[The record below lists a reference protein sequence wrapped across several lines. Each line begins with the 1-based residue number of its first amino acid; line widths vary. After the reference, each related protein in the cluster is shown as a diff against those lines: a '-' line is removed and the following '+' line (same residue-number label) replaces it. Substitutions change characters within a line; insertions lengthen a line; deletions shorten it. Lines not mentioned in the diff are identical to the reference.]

1 LLAGMLIRVHGY
13 RCLPGSWEIGGDA
26 GLMIWKIRFFTNN
39 AMDPSMYV
47 KYEEIMKTTD
57 TQLTKDRIEWSARN
71 SRNEETKFK
80 DDMHA
85 KV

>member
-1 LLAGMLIRVHGY
+1 
-13 RCLPGSWEIGGDA
+13 
-26 GLMIWKIRFFTNN
+26 
-39 AMDPSMYV
+39 
-47 KYEEIMKTTD
+47 MKTTD